1 MREEESRG
9 FLDVQ
14 HPMLRDQQQKAAPG
28 LIIVNSNNAQQHL
41 NLISY
46 ARIYITLYINT
57 ASAQPLKGL
66 RVILIRCMRH
76 SSLARLLIRFPGCDA
91 PLASSH
97 VFRVSSRAH
106 PTLNQLLWP
115 LSVCSPRCWDS
126 ACSMRET
133 QERFGRNV

>member
-46 ARIYITLYINT
+46 ARIYTLFINT
-57 ASAQPLKGL
+57 ASAQPPKGL

-76 SSLARLLIRFPGCDA
+76 SSLAY
-91 PLASSH
+91 
-97 VFRVSSRAH
+97 
-106 PTLNQLLWP
+106 
-115 LSVCSPRCWDS
+115 
-126 ACSMRET
+126 
-133 QERFGRNV
+133 

>member
-1 MREEESRG
+1 MREEQSRG

-46 ARIYITLYINT
+46 ALNI
-57 ASAQPLKGL
+57 ASAQPPKGL

-76 SSLARLLIRFPGCDA
+76 SS
-91 PLASSH
+91 
-97 VFRVSSRAH
+97 RAY
-106 PTLNQLLWP
+106 
-115 LSVCSPRCWDS
+115 
-126 ACSMRET
+126 
-133 QERFGRNV
+133 